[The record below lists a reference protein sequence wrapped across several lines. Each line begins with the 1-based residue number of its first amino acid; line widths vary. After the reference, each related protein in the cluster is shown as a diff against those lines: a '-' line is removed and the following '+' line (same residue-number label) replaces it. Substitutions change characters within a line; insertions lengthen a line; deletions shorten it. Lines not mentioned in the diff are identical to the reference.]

1 MTWAGMVLSGTIVQV
16 PSELLSSG
24 QLAFKEVESVLLS
37 SEREKPG
44 VPIGQI
50 PKLRVPVRMGN
61 NDPDTAVM
69 GTIFPQESANRLLSI
84 LAESDDSKAFVL
96 FKTGSNDRNDLCL
109 ALGKFLHLAK
119 QESFTITSDCPMDTF
134 LSFYANVVISDY
146 MPKLKTN
153 SGWKIVNLGNAAKS
167 GKIGTRNVNQA
178 IASVYGHSIPTSN
191 TTIAPTET
199 LRAALVFISHS
210 FKDEKLKETLQ
221 EALRRK
227 GIETFAAKDSI
238 RLGSSIQEKVRNM
251 ILKSDYLVAIYTTAN
266 PSGAIEQEVAIA
278 MEHGK
283 KIIPMVETG
292 ARPGFMI
299 QSIERVEFGTGSFDS
314 ACERVAKEIALSDPR

>member
-1 MTWAGMVLSGTIVQV
+1 MSSTESENFAELDYLIYAPVPHKGYSIRAKTLDVVESAFTTAHKEILCPYDELLFSNLQIEARVVTQSSGSGPVYLSRISKRQRLDDLGRDGIVSTIVQV

-134 LSFYANVVISDY
+134 L
-146 MPKLKTN
+146 
-153 SGWKIVNLGNAAKS
+153 
-167 GKIGTRNVNQA
+167 
-178 IASVYGHSIPTSN
+178 TSMQ
-191 TTIAPTET
+191 T
-199 LRAALVFISHS
+199 S
-210 FKDEKLKETLQ
+210 
-221 EALRRK
+221 
-227 GIETFAAKDSI
+227 
-238 RLGSSIQEKVRNM
+238 
-251 ILKSDYLVAIYTTAN
+251 
-266 PSGAIEQEVAIA
+266 
-278 MEHGK
+278 
-283 KIIPMVETG
+283 
-292 ARPGFMI
+292 
-299 QSIERVEFGTGSFDS
+299 
-314 ACERVAKEIALSDPR
+314 